1 MTPNADAPMKNF
13 YPLKK
18 GDTLG
23 VAAPSARF
31 DEKRL
36 NQGVE
41 CLKTLGFKVH
51 VPRAIFGEKRYL
63 AGEDVSRAGVLNEMF
78 ADTDIKGI
86 IAVRG
91 GFGAM
96 RMLDHLDWEMIRE
109 NPKWVI
115 GFSDATALLMAVIQ
129 QTQFPVVHG
138 PNLTCLADADPRTLS
153 SFYRAITETP
163 RELEIEQG
171 VCLVPGKAQG
181 KLVGGNLATL
191 THLIGTAFQ
200 PDFREKVL
208 FLEDVGEPAYKI
220 DRMLSQM
227 KMAGLFQGVK
237 GVVTGSFENCEN
249 PEYIPQV
256 LSEIFEKVPIIMGL
270 AAGHGKINLSLTMG
284 LNVLLDT
291 SRGTLKWQ
299 VIQ

>member
-1 MTPNADAPMKNF
+1 MSMEDTPMEKF

-18 GDTLG
+18 GDTIG

-36 NQGVE
+36 NLGIE

-51 VPRAIFGEKRYL
+51 VPPAIFGEKRYL
-63 AGEDVSRAGVLNEMF
+63 AGEDVARAAVVNELF

-96 RMLDHLDWEMIRE
+96 RMLAHLDWEMIRE
-109 NPKWVI
+109 NPKLVI
-115 GFSDATALLMAVIQ
+115 GFSDATALLTAVIQ
-129 QTQFPVVHG
+129 QTKFPVVHG
-138 PNLTCLADADPRTLS
+138 PTLTSLVDADPRTLS
-153 SFYRAITETP
+153 SFYQAITEIP
-163 RELEIEQG
+163 GELEIDQG
-171 VCLVPGKAQG
+171 VCLVPGRAQG

-191 THLIGTAFQ
+191 THLVGTEFQ
-200 PDFREKVL
+200 PDFKGRIL

-227 KMAGLFQGVK
+227 RLAGLFHGVK
-237 GVVTGSFENCEN
+237 GVITGSFENCEN
-249 PEYIPQV
+249 SEYIPQI
-256 LSEIFEKVPIIMGL
+256 LSEIFVGIPLIMGL
-270 AAGHGKINLSLTMG
+270 AAGHGKINLSLIMG
-284 LNVLLDT
+284 LTVLLDT
-291 SRGTLKWQ
+291 SRGMLKWQ

>member
-1 MTPNADAPMKNF
+1 MMPQAETPMKKF
-13 YPLKK
+13 YSIKK
-18 GDTLG
+18 GDTIG

-36 NQGVE
+36 NLGIE
-41 CLKTLGFKVH
+41 CLKTLGFKVR
-51 VPRAIFGEKRYL
+51 VPPAIFGEKRYL
-63 AGEDVSRAGVLNEMF
+63 AGEDVARAAVVNELF

-96 RMLDHLDWEMIRE
+96 RMLDSLDWALIRE
-109 NPKWVI
+109 NPKLVI

-138 PNLTCLADADPRTLS
+138 PNLVSLAGADPRS
-153 SFYRAITETP
+153 IASFYRAITEIP
-163 RELEIEQG
+163 GELEIEQG
-171 VCLVPGKAQG
+171 RCLVPGIARG

-191 THLIGTAFQ
+191 THLIGTTFQ
-200 PDFREKVL
+200 PDFRERIL

-227 KMAGLFQGVK
+227 RMAGVLKGVK
-237 GVVTGSFENCEN
+237 GVITGSFENCEN
-249 PEYIPQV
+249 PEYIPQI
-256 LSEIFEKVPIIMGL
+256 LSEVFEGIPLIMGL
-270 AAGHGKINLSLTMG
+270 ASGHGKINLSIIMG
-284 LNVLLDT
+284 LNAVLDT
-291 SRGTLKWQ
+291 SNGTLKWQ